1 MWNMWNGKSKKG
13 KVDVTLQDCQEE
25 SEMIMFDVVEN
36 VLKKTS
42 IDPKKVPCLPMTPPA
57 TPEPPPFKLAP
68 IPGAVLGADALR
80 QEGKQ

>member
-42 IDPKKVPCLPMTPPA
+42 IDPKKVPCLPLTSLA
-57 TPEPPPFKLAP
+57 TPEAP
-68 IPGAVLGADALR
+68 TVQAGSHPGR
-80 QEGKQ
+80 NPWR